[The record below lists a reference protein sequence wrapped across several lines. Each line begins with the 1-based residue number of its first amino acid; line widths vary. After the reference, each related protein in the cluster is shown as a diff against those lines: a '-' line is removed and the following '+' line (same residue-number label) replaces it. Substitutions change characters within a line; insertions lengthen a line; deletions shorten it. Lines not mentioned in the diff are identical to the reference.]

1 MSTREAMQRALVA
14 LECHA
19 DIGIK
24 ADKAIELLKQ
34 ELEKPE
40 PEPIGYLREKDVD
53 HLKRGGAAFLC
64 HAPSESDIAS
74 FTFPVYCRED
84 V

>member
-1 MSTREAMQRALVA
+1 MSTREAMQRALIA

-40 PEPIGYLREKDVD
+40 LEPVGWLGRQGQFMSDRHYVAWARKDINND
-53 HLKRGGAAFLC
+53 YIPLYR
-64 HAPSESDIAS
+64 
-74 FTFPVYCRED
+74 RED
-84 V
+84 L